1 MEEINTVNVLSINEE
16 KLKFR
21 VSVSFFGQQLAQN
34 QGEYK
39 FLLPIP
45 TSLAN
50 SNEYNSCIMECSGF
64 QAYALSV
71 VGDPA
76 WTSAVALSK
85 VGTLELQL
93 DVPSSQTTTTTS
105 LVAAD
110 SGVGNSRV
118 GGYRELIFMECVS
131 IGDNVGGVAI
141 GGSTASWRGK
151 SSSTPVL
158 CGNPFGKTISIR
170 NSDPISDDLVWLIS
184 AAAGAGTADRGCY
197 IYSFEITM
205 VPNK

>member
-1 MEEINTVNVLSINEE
+1 MEEINTVNVLSIDEE

-21 VSVSFFGQQLAQN
+21 VSVSFFGQLIAQN

-50 SNEYNSCIMECSGF
+50 SNEYNSCIIECCGF
-64 QAYALSV
+64 QAYALSGI
-71 VGDPA
+71 GDPA
-76 WTSAVALSK
+76 WTSPTVLSK

-131 IGDNVGGVAI
+131 IGDNAGAVAI
-141 GGSTASWRGK
+141 GGTTASWRGK
-151 SSSTPVL
+151 SYSTPVL

-170 NSDPISDDLVWLIS
+170 NLDPISDELVWLVS
-184 AAAGAGTADRGCY
+184 AAAGVASLDRGCY

>member
-1 MEEINTVNVLSINEE
+1 
-16 KLKFR
+16 
-21 VSVSFFGQQLAQN
+21 
-34 QGEYK
+34 
-39 FLLPIP
+39 
-45 TSLAN
+45 
-50 SNEYNSCIMECSGF
+50 MECSGF

-76 WTSAVALSK
+76 WTSALALSK